1 MRFLKKSTFLHTT
14 FLAETNLVFGQL
26 IRLMGNG
33 KEILK
38 LRRVTRKAVVF
49 KDV

>member
-1 MRFLKKSTFLHTT
+1 MSIILHTK
-14 FLAETNLVFGQL
+14 FVAKTNLAVRQFVPV
-26 IRLMGNG
+26 MENG

-38 LRRVTRKAVVF
+38 LRGITRIPVAF

>member
-1 MRFLKKSTFLHTT
+1 MRFLKMSTFLYTT
-14 FLAETNLVFGQL
+14 FLAETNLAVGQL
-26 IRLMGNG
+26 VRVIVNG

-38 LRRVTRKAVVF
+38 LRGITQIPVVF